1 MKQKNVEKG
10 RRSLQEAKSTH
21 KQVCFDITPRS
32 NLLVMRAVCVS
43 AEFISLTKYLR
54 GDFYSFSHPLLTPP
68 RRFSPE
74 VLMEEGFAGV
84 DLKF

>member
-1 MKQKNVEKG
+1 
-10 RRSLQEAKSTH
+10 
-21 KQVCFDITPRS
+21 
-32 NLLVMRAVCVS
+32 MRAVCVS